1 MACWAQCCT
10 EQDEHKAFP
19 AEKLLS
25 DEVVLPNTI
34 SSRHKAAAPSAEFMG
49 TLNKT
54 GSGMQAQPSHR
65 KDADG
70 KTIGFTVSL
79 SLNRGQEAGFGL
91 DFAEGNSLRVCHI
104 FPKGPVPEYNAT
116 AAPDRRISV
125 GDFIVG
131 VEGAVFAEKDA
142 QALLAALQKGGD
154 LRLVVRRPFEFVI
167 SKLDKRGGPLGL
179 DLSYHPRGTSVAV
192 RAVFEDG
199 AVPAWNSH
207 AVSEQQVR
215 ISDYIT
221 SVNGRSGTAK
231 ELVQAF
237 GEADVVTFV
246 VSRPAYL

>member
-154 LRLVVRRPFEFVI
+154 LRLV
-167 SKLDKRGGPLGL
+167 GGG
-179 DLSYHPRGTSVAV
+179 VAV